1 MIITLDSAVQIIM
14 IVTAVGGFV
23 RYFVVA
29 PLKTSIQE
37 LNQAISDFNDVISGI
52 KTEQHAIDK
61 RLVAVE
67 QSAKSLHHRV
77 DGLEEVMRK

>member
-14 IVTAVGGFV
+14 IVTTVGGFV
-23 RYFVVA
+23 RYFVVS
-29 PLKTSIQE
+29 PLKTSITL
-37 LNQAISDFNDVISGI
+37 LNQAISDFNDVISVI
-52 KTEQHAIDK
+52 KADKHALDK